1 VNALTWNPLV
11 KAHYERL
18 FAAGKVR
25 MVALAAAMR
34 KMLMICYGA
43 LKHQK
48 PSSELAFSAI
58 KNSPL
63 HHSLWLCCLFDGCA

>member
-1 VNALTWNPLV
+1 VEPFSQSS

-18 FAAGKVR
+18 VAAGKIR

-34 KMLMICYGA
+34 KMLMICYGV

-48 PSSELAFSAI
+48 PFQV
-58 KNSPL
+58 N
-63 HHSLWLCCLFDGCA
+63 